1 MAGSGQRYGYGVA
14 TLRASGWPR
23 VATVMTLAVTI
34 LLRWVASCPLLE
46 AGAVDR
52 PLLVLRGLVLP
63 PLCLMTS
70 TESAAA

>member
-34 LLRWVASCPLLE
+34 LLRWVASCLLLE

-52 PLLVLRGLVLP
+52 PLLVLRCLVLP

-70 TESAAA
+70 TEAAAA

>member
-23 VATVMTLAVTI
+23 VAAVMTLAVTI
-34 LLRWVASCPLLE
+34 LLRWVASCLLLE

-52 PLLVLRGLVLP
+52 PLLVLRCLVL

-70 TESAAA
+70 TELAAA